1 MNEMDFLFC
10 LRCKERLEYTGKKRL
25 HAGDNW
31 GVIGN
36 IGELMVEQL
45 SLDMYVCP
53 QCGRVEFFADK
64 TGKAS
69 WPH

>member
-1 MNEMDFLFC
+1 MTEKNFLFC
-10 LRCKERLEYTGKKRL
+10 LRCEEKLEYAGRKKL
-25 HAGDNW
+25 HEGDNW

-36 IGELMVEQL
+36 IGEFLIEEL

-53 QCGRVEFFADK
+53 QCGHVEFFADK
-64 TGKAS
+64 TARGA